1 MQQKAGFI
9 TSFDK
14 HVAELGI
21 QAHTTLSRIRFL
33 CHLYTWC
40 AFESPLKLAMTRLIL
55 ALLASALSQD
65 VADPSGEI
73 ALPHGPL
80 VPMSS
85 TRTSTITTTPPAEF
99 DDVTWTSSLLLIG
112 FVVASMGILCLVNY
126 FDKHIR
132 KESWALLSTT
142 VSIFSAASLDFA
154 VYRLLEFSLDI
165 EEHDSAHHMAR
176 QCGILSLCCLVV
188 FGILQKLLLN
198 HSGQHILFAISSLGS
213 HIYAF
218 ASILVFGNMQEW
230 NFSSQVTLWVWS
242 IPFVTLW
249 VWFIPF
255 LAFGVMFLLYK
266 LMLLMFTGRE
276 YRSQMSENEEQ
287 LKTAIEVHIDAS
299 AISVAFLL
307 VQALCYT
314 LSLPDQDQP
323 KETHEERFMPITN
336 GSPGQ
341 HVDYA
346 WLKLFVWALVFLAF
360 SSIWSACLNS
370 KRKCCRVCMD
380 FIGETASDFIG
391 RLASVTGSWCLQ
403 RGGMLGWFHVVRWR
417 MDWYLEQHCKIHGVC
432 SNKIHF
438 ARIQAAHRAQILNAY
453 TMTIFAILVVIGMD
467 KLADCI
473 EADDRYHH
481 SAAIG
486 LRFVMSGLG
495 VLVGICWDKAFETAY
510 ETILEPRSID
520 NLMGG
525 EEDELYK
532 LIHNDHPIKAQLCI
546 VGVGIVMSW
555 LVARAWYLFIAPH
568 AMKETE
574 DHEEEIEL
582 QEKSYATL
590 ATPKT
595 TPKSI
600 PLSTSE
606 SSSE

>member
-1 MQQKAGFI
+1 
-9 TSFDK
+9 
-14 HVAELGI
+14 
-21 QAHTTLSRIRFL
+21 
-33 CHLYTWC
+33 
-40 AFESPLKLAMTRLIL
+40 MTRLIL

-65 VADPSGEI
+65 VADPSSKV
-73 ALPHGPL
+73 ALPYGLP
-80 VPMSS
+80 VPM
-85 TRTSTITTTPPAEF
+85 TGTSTASPTEKEFLHEDKSNATSPTGAEF

-112 FVVASMGILCLVNY
+112 FVIASMAILCLVNH

-165 EEHDSAHHMAR
+165 EEHDSAHDRAK

-198 HSGQHILFAISSLGS
+198 HTGQHCLFAISSLGS

-218 ASILVFGNMQEW
+218 ASILVFGNMQKW

-242 IPFVTLW
+242 IPF
-249 VWFIPF
+249 
-255 LAFGVMFLLYK
+255 LAFVVMFLLYK
-266 LMLLMFTGRE
+266 LMWHMFTGRE

-314 LSLPDQDQP
+314 MSLPDQDQP
-323 KETHEERFMPITN
+323 EETHEERFMPITN

-380 FIGETASDFIG
+380 FIGDTASDFIG

-403 RGGMLGWFHVVRWR
+403 RGGMLWWFGVVQRR
-417 MDWYLEQHCKIHGVC
+417 MDWYFTKHCAILGGC
-432 SNKIHF
+432 SANIRF
-438 ARIQAAHRAQILNAY
+438 ERIQAAHRAQILNAFSV
-453 TMTIFAILVVIGMD
+453 TIFAIGVVIVMD
-467 KLADCI
+467 KIADWF

-481 SAAIG
+481 SAAFG

-520 NLMGG
+520 NLMDG
-525 EEDELYK
+525 EEDKLYK

-546 VGVGIVMSW
+546 VGVGMVMSW

-582 QEKSYATL
+582 QKETYDTL
-590 ATPKT
+590 ATPKA